1 MKARET
7 RLAEIFIGLADTL
20 VTGFDVTDLF
30 YHLVESCTEVIDV
43 DHAGLVIADPLGTLH
58 VVATTSEAA
67 QVVELLQLK
76 YEEGPCFDAYQ
87 KGEPVLVETI
97 RGEQARLRWPTFSQE
112 ALEAGIRSVAALP
125 MRLRTQTL
133 GALNLFRHQEGSLS
147 SLELSTAQTLA
158 DIASIAILQ
167 DRAAHDAQLVIDQL
181 QSALDSRVVI
191 EQARGVVA
199 QRVSLRMD
207 EAFSAMRR
215 YARDHNARLRAVAED
230 IVSRRLDPTVLIS
243 EANRRRQSAP

>member
-30 YHLVESCTEVIDV
+30 YQLVESCTEVLDV
-43 DHAGLVIADPLGTLH
+43 DHAGLIIADPLGTLH

-67 QVVELLQLK
+67 QIIELLQLK
-76 YEEGPCFDAYQ
+76 FEEGPCFDAYQ
-87 KGEPVLVETI
+87 RGDPVVVEALE
-97 RGEQARLRWPTFSQE
+97 GEQAQMLWPKFTQA
-112 ALEAGIRSVAALP
+112 ALEAGIRSVASLP
-125 MRLRTQTL
+125 MRLRAQTL

-158 DIASIAILQ
+158 DIASIAFLQ

-181 QSALDSRVVI
+181 QSAVNSRVVI
-191 EQARGVVA
+191 EQARGVLA
-199 QRVSLRMD
+199 QRSGLSMD
-207 EAFSAMRR
+207 DAFSALRL
-215 YARDHNARLRAVAED
+215 YARNHNARLRVVAED
-230 IVSRRLDPTVLIS
+230 VVARKLDPAVIAS
-243 EANRRRQSAP
+243 SATT

>member
-1 MKARET
+1 MTARET

-20 VTGFDVTDLF
+20 VTDFDVTDLF
-30 YHLVESCTEVIDV
+30 YHLVESCTEVVDV
-43 DHAGLVIADPLGTLH
+43 DHVGLVLADPLGTLH

-67 QVVELLQLK
+67 QGVELLQLK

-87 KGEPVLVETI
+87 GGERVLVESL
-97 RGEQARLRWPTFSQE
+97 RGPQARLRWPTFSQA

-125 MRLRTQTL
+125 MRLRTKTL
-133 GALNLFRHQEGSLS
+133 GALNLFRQQEGSLS

-158 DIASIAILQ
+158 DIASIAILE

-181 QSALDSRVVI
+181 QSALNSRVVI
-191 EQARGVVA
+191 EQARGVIA
-199 QRVSLRMD
+199 QRSSLGMD

-215 YARDHNARLRAVAED
+215 YARDHNAQLRAVAED
-230 IVSRRLDPTVLIS
+230 IVARTLDPTVFIEASRRPQGS
-243 EANRRRQSAP
+243 E